1 MKPKQIIIEL
11 GVLIILYLF
20 IAFGIRFLLGIFWG
34 NSSFD
39 IALHDTYFTL
49 PFNWIDF
56 TLFPFL
62 LLTAIVYLIR
72 SLTSRFKKQHINII
86 LIISNLSLM
95 ISTFNIYKTVL
106 FFEQHTTHTGD
117 GWTVYPPLSALDRQ
131 QPGPLASERLHF
143 DHYVLTFII
152 IFMLILVVS
161 TFVAGKNWD
170 AKPHE
175 QNIH

>member
-1 MKPKQIIIEL
+1 MKPKQFITEL
-11 GVLIILYLF
+11 IALIILYLF
-20 IAFGIRFLLGIFWG
+20 IAFGIRFLLGIFLG

-39 IALHDTYFTL
+39 IALHDTNFTV
-49 PFNWIDF
+49 PFNRIDF

-62 LLTAIVYLIR
+62 LLTAIIYLIR
-72 SLTSRFKKQHINII
+72 AITNHFKKRHINTI
-86 LIISNLSLM
+86 LIISNLSLI
-95 ISTFNIYKTVL
+95 ISTLNIYKIVL

-131 QPGPLASERLHF
+131 QPEPLPSERLQF

-152 IFMLILVVS
+152 IFMLILVAV
-161 TFVAGKNWD
+161 TFVTGKNWN